1 MTQATDSQAA
11 LGGSYASKFAE
22 FAELS
27 IRGEELSRAQCRE
40 VLSCPDSSLLD
51 LLAATYTV
59 RREFCGNKV
68 HIHVLMNAKSG
79 ICPEDCGYCSQS
91 AVSTAMIEKYPLVAK
106 QKLIEGARA
115 AKEAQAKRFCV
126 VTSGRG
132 PSWKDVN
139 YLCDAVTEIIEEV
152 GIKVCACVGLI
163 DEEKARAFKEAG
175 VDQLNHNLNTSEGFS
190 PSIVSTHTYADR
202 LQTLQAARSAGLD
215 LCSGAIFGMGE
226 QTDDII
232 DVLLEL
238 RALAAESIPVNFLHA
253 IPGTPLEGR
262 DELSPQDCLRILCL
276 ARLLNPRQE
285 IRVAGGREVNLR
297 SLQPMSLYAANSL
310 FVDGYLTT
318 PGQGPEET
326 WSMIADLG
334 FEIEI
339 D

>member
-1 MTQATDSQAA
+1 LTQIIDTELAR
-11 LGGSYASKFAE
+11 GESYASKFAE
-22 FAELS
+22 YAGMS
-27 IRGEELSRAQCRE
+27 IRGEELSRAQCLE
-40 VLSCPDSSLLD
+40 VLNSPDEAMLD

-106 QKLIEGARA
+106 QKLLEGAQA
-115 AKEAQAKRFCV
+115 AKDAQAKRFCI
-126 VTSGRG
+126 VTSGRAA
-132 PSWKDVN
+132 SWRDVN
-139 YLCDAVTEIIEEV
+139 YLCDAVTEIIQEV

-175 VDQLNHNLNTSEGFS
+175 VDQLNHNLNTSENFS
-190 PSIVSTHTYADR
+190 PSIVSSHTYADR
-202 LQTLQAARSAGLD
+202 METLQAARSAGLE

-226 QTDDII
+226 AQDDVI
-232 DVLLEL
+232 DVLVEL
-238 RALAAESIPVNFLHA
+238 RKLEPQSIPVNFLHA
-253 IPGTPLEGR
+253 IDGTPLEGK

-297 SLQPMSLYAANSL
+297 SLQPLSLYAANSL

-318 PGQGPEET
+318 PGQNTDEA
-326 WSMIADLG
+326 WAMIKDLG